1 MRFARVVYCL
11 AVSACCFSLMGTARG
26 EYFPGDD
33 YETGVSSANG
43 TFVVNFYYLNAGSGF
58 DMNSDFRR
66 DFQNSIMRAMN
77 TIENTFRPASSEA
90 VSYSRGIHVSVWL
103 QLDPN
108 GNPGAASVPS
118 TGFSKKETWD
128 ANDFGGRG
136 EGQKASVNNVEAL
149 LKYGE
154 RLDQQVDRPDA
165 GITFTGIDAA
175 FGYFY
180 VGENPAG
187 RPSYQRDVESLT
199 LHEMGHVLGFNAG
212 STGTTSALEVLS
224 VPNGGQYGWTFTG
237 DTTMQLTGEKGV
249 KLHSGTSAPDG
260 HIMKD
265 GDYPY
270 VMLTGA
276 DALSNP
282 SDRRTY
288 SERELAMFK
297 DMGYTLADDPFE
309 PAVPEPSSAALA
321 LLGLLGI
328 GMRRR
333 R

>member
-1 MRFARVVYCL
+1 MGFARVVYYL
-11 AVSACCFSLMGTARG
+11 SVSACCISLMGTARG
-26 EYFPGDD
+26 EYFPGAD

-43 TFVVNFYYLNAGSGF
+43 TFVVSFYYLNAGSGF
-58 DMNSDFRR
+58 DMDSAFRR

-90 VSYSRGIHVSVWL
+90 ISYSQGIHVSIRL
-103 QLDPN
+103 QLDPY
-108 GNPGAASVPS
+108 GNSGASSVPS
-118 TGFSKKETWD
+118 TGYSKKETWD
-128 ANDFGGRG
+128 ENDFGGRG
-136 EGQKASVNNVEAL
+136 SGQKASVNNVEAL

-154 RLDQQVDRPDA
+154 RLDQNMYREDV
-165 GITFTGIDAA
+165 GINFTGIDAA

-180 VGENPAG
+180 VGEDTSG
-187 RPSYQRDVESLT
+187 IKSYQRDVESLT

-212 STGTTSALEVLS
+212 RTGETSAMEVLS
-224 VPNGGQYGWTFTG
+224 VPNEGQYGWTFTG
-237 DTTMQLTGEKGV
+237 DTTMELTDGKGV
-249 KLHSGTSAPDG
+249 KLHSGASAPEG

-265 GDYPY
+265 DDYPY
-270 VMLTGA
+270 TMLTGA
-276 DALSNP
+276 DAP
-282 SDRRTY
+282 MGDIRRTY

-297 DMGYTLADDPFE
+297 DMGYTLADDPFI

-321 LLGLLGI
+321 LLGLVGI